1 MKSISVLLILFF
13 TLPAFIFAQS
23 DTSHLFNS
31 FDGTKIYYEVKGKGK
46 PVVLIHGFIVT
57 GESWK
62 RTELYN
68 DLQDSGFQI
77 ITLDMRGNGRS
88 DKPHSPELYAND
100 AEARD
105 IMGLVNMLKIKKYS
119 VVGYSRGSIIVSR
132 LLVMDKR
139 VNAGV
144 MGGMGSDFTNPEWP
158 RRKMFYRA
166 LMGDSVQELQGMV
179 RNVKASG
186 LDQLALAYLQKEQP
200 STSKQALSKLNQ
212 RVLVICGR
220 EDTDNGSAEAL
231 AKLIPKATYR
241 TVPGD
246 HGGAV
251 KTKEFSEEVISF
263 LKH

>member
-1 MKSISVLLILFF
+1 MRSISVLLITFF
-13 TLPAFIFAQS
+13 ALPVLVFAQS

-31 FDGTKIYYEVKGKGK
+31 FDGTKIYYEVAGRGK
-46 PVVLIHGFIVT
+46 PVVLIHGFIVN

-68 DLQDSGFQI
+68 DLQHAGFQV
-77 ITLDMRGNGRS
+77 ITLDMRGNGKS
-88 DKPHSPELYAND
+88 DKPHSSESYAND

-105 IMGLVNMLKIKKYS
+105 IMGLVKMLKIKNYS

-166 LMGDSVQELQGMV
+166 LMGDSIQELQAMV
-179 RNVKASG
+179 KNVQAAG
-186 LDQLALAYLQKEQP
+186 LDQLALANLQKEQP
-200 STSKQALSKLNQ
+200 STSKQALSKLKQ
-212 RVLVICGR
+212 KVLVICGR
-220 EDTDNGSAEAL
+220 EDSDNGSAEAL
-231 AKLIPKATYR
+231 AKLIPKAIFK

-251 KTKEFSEEVISF
+251 RTKEFSEEVISF